1 LGIVIIYRKS
11 KTPSQ
16 ITWGKINLSFMFL
29 FINEEERCK
38 LSVTADKK
46 KANKMQRTKIK
57 ARRKNTQQY
66 V

>member
-1 LGIVIIYRKS
+1 
-11 KTPSQ
+11 
-16 ITWGKINLSFMFL
+16 MFL